1 MMLPRR
7 KPFFPLYFG
16 LIFAFCAN
24 AQPGHSFLRDTF
36 CANQSILV
44 GNQFFNPATPAG
56 TVVLPSAAFNGG
68 DSTIHVAFEF
78 RQPVKIT
85 LEQNLCYGD
94 TLWVNGVPYHAG
106 YYLGEET
113 VQEAAANG
121 CDSIIQVRLTFSKPF
136 DLQATICEGD
146 TLFVNGSAY
155 TAFRNTGEEILPGMG
170 AFGCD
175 SIVRVRLESLTPPFS
190 ILRDTLCPDGFL
202 MVNGT
207 RYDRNNRAGL
217 EILPN
222 AASTGCDSLVN
233 IGLSFRDL
241 WVYAGEDSTIVKG
254 DIVCLSPDYGLTPAG
269 NFAWSPD
276 SICADPTCATLCVQ
290 PLVPVTF
297 SVAVTDVSGCV
308 LRDTVSIRVTNN
320 SRVYAPT
327 VFSPDAAA
335 PNNRFFL
342 SGDRGVRLIQHLWVT
357 DRWGE
362 LLFERKNIPPDSPD
376 DGWDGMFRGK
386 VMHTDTYLFWAEIER
401 IDGTTFQK
409 AGSFSLIR

>member
-1 MMLPRR
+1 MLAS
-7 KPFFPLYFG
+7 
-16 LIFAFCAN
+16 FAS

-36 CANQSILV
+36 CSNQSILV
-44 GNQFFNPATPAG
+44 GNQFFDSASPTG
-56 TVVLPSAAFNGG
+56 TVVLPAAAFNGG

-78 RQPVKIT
+78 RQPVKVT

-113 VQEAAANG
+113 VQEGAYNG
-121 CDSIIQVRLTFSKPF
+121 CDSIIQVRLHFSKPF
-136 DLQATICEGD
+136 DFQATICEGD
-146 TLFVNGSAY
+146 TIFVNGSAY
-155 TAFRNTGEEILPGMG
+155 TAFRNTGEETLPGAG

-233 IGLSFRDL
+233 IGLAFRDL
-241 WVYAGEDSTIVKG
+241 WVYAGEDKTIVKG
-254 DIVCLSPDYGLTPAG
+254 DIVCLSPTYGLTPLG
-269 NFAWSPD
+269 IFEWSPD
-276 SICADPTCATLCVQ
+276 SICADLACETMCVQ

-297 SVAVTDVSGCV
+297 SLAVTDVSGCV
-308 LRDTVSIRVTNN
+308 LRDTVSIRVTDN

-342 SGDRGVRLIQHLWVT
+342 SGDRGVRLIRHLWVT

-362 LLFERKNIPPDSPD
+362 RLFETKNIPPDSPD
-376 DGWDGMFRGK
+376 EGWDGMFRGK
-386 VMHTDTYLFWAEIER
+386 IMHADTYLFWAEIER
-401 IDGTTFQK
+401 IDGSTFQK
-409 AGSFSLIR
+409 TGSFSLIR